1 VPQRRMLRA
10 LVASACVLAIVLA
23 GCSSTTSPATLSPP
37 AGRPTA
43 DPAPTSRPVPT
54 TGSDVATDGAI
65 APAQT
70 TIVDENLRTGS
81 SDWRMGGAGYQVG
94 TDIGAEIKG
103 YASEA
108 SVNVGQPITLF
119 VSVSPAQ
126 QFKIDIYRL
135 GWYGGTGGRLMVGGT
150 WLPGVTQDACPIE
163 AGLRTCNWQPTIRF
177 TVPTTWVS
185 GVYLAILTN
194 ERHFQNAVHFVVRD
208 DASTSPLLYVQPVT
222 TYQAYNPWPHD
233 GSGRSLYAT
242 TRVSFDRPYADD
254 GIARSFLDFEQPFV
268 AWLESA
274 GYQVSYATSI
284 DLDRQGTALLRRHRV
299 MLTAGHD
306 EYWTAEMRVAA
317 TSALASGTSL
327 AFFSANNMYWQARL
341 EAAPDGRADRVLVCY
356 RTETLDPEPSP
367 VLKTVRWR
375 DPPVSL
381 PELNLLGAEYTN
393 MVAGRAPWVVAG
405 DDSWVYR
412 GTGLSDGQSIP
423 DLVWGESDRPQSP
436 TPGSAPTA
444 TILSDSPFQT
454 RYGQTDR
461 SQAVLYQAS
470 SGGWVFNAST
480 FGWTG
485 AINPFGQPDERVE
498 RMTVNLL
505 DRMGSAALP
514 RSDAAMG
521 FATRNEP

>member
-1 VPQRRMLRA
+1 MRRGP
-10 LVASACVLAIVLA
+10 VASACVLAIVAA
-23 GCSSTTSPATLSPP
+23 GCSSTSGPASPSPVD
-37 AGRPTA
+37 ARPTA
-43 DPAPTSRPVPT
+43 SPAPTFSPGPT
-54 TGSDVATDGAI
+54 PRSSVASDGAI
-65 APAQT
+65 TAAQP
-70 TIVDENLRTGS
+70 TIVDENLKAGS
-81 SDWRMGGAGYQVG
+81 SDWRMGGAGYQIG
-94 TDIGAEIKG
+94 SDIGAEIKG
-103 YASEA
+103 YASET

-150 WLPGVTQDACPIE
+150 WLSGETQAACPIE
-163 AGLRTCNWQPTIRF
+163 AALRTCDWQPSTRF
-177 TVPTTWVS
+177 TVPTSWVS

-208 DASTSPLLYVQPVT
+208 DASMSPLLYVQPVT

-254 GIARSFLDFEQPFV
+254 GIARSFFDFEQPFV
-268 AWLESA
+268 AWLERA

-284 DLDRQGTALLRRHRV
+284 DLDRQGAALLRRHRV

-317 TSALASGTSL
+317 TSALAAGISL

-341 EAAPDGRADRVLVCY
+341 EASPDGRSDRVLVCY
-356 RTETLDPEPSP
+356 RTEMLDPEPSP

-375 DPPVSL
+375 DAPVGL

-405 DDSWVYR
+405 DGSWVYR
-412 GTGLSDGQSIP
+412 GTGLSDGESIA
-423 DLVWGESDRPQSP
+423 DMVWGESDRPQSP

-454 RYGQTDR
+454 HYGQTDR

-470 SGGWVFNAST
+470 SGAWVFNAST

-485 AINPFGQPDERVE
+485 AINPFGQPDPRVE
-498 RMTVNLL
+498 RMTSNLL
-505 DRMGSAALP
+505 DRMGSAP
-514 RSDAAMG
+514 VSRSDAAMG
-521 FATRNEP
+521 FGARNEP

>member
-1 VPQRRMLRA
+1 VPERRMRRA
-10 LVASACVLAIVLA
+10 PVASVCALAIVLA
-23 GCSSTTSPATLSPP
+23 GCASTASPASLSPA

-43 DPAPTSRPVPT
+43 KPTQTSSSAPTPRSQV
-54 TGSDVATDGAI
+54 GAAI
-65 APAQT
+65 TAAQP
-70 TIVDENLRTGS
+70 TIVGENLKAGS

-94 TDIGAEIKG
+94 TDIGSEIKG

-150 WLPGVTQDACPIE
+150 WLPGMTQDACPIE
-163 AGLRTCNWQPTIRF
+163 AGLRTCDWQPTIRF
-177 TVPTTWVS
+177 TVPSSWVS
-185 GVYLAILTN
+185 GIYLAILTN

-254 GIARSFLDFEQPFV
+254 GIARSFFDFEQPFV
-268 AWLESA
+268 AWLERD
-274 GYQVSYATSI
+274 GYQVTYATSI
-284 DLDRQGTALLRRHRV
+284 DLDRQGAALLRRHRV

-317 TSALASGTSL
+317 TAALAGGTSL

-356 RTETLDPEPSP
+356 RTEALDPEPSP

-405 DDSWVYR
+405 AGSWVYR
-412 GTGLSDGQSIP
+412 GTGLSDGQSIA

-436 TPGSAPTA
+436 TPGAAPIA

-454 RYGQTDR
+454 HYGQTDR
-461 SQAVLYQAS
+461 SQAVLYQAR
-470 SGGWVFNAST
+470 SGAWVFNAST

-485 AINPFGQPDERVE
+485 AINPFGQPDQRVE
-498 RMTVNLL
+498 RMTANLL
-505 DRMGSAALP
+505 NRMGSTTVL

-521 FATRNEP
+521 LATRNEP

>member
-1 VPQRRMLRA
+1 VPKGRMSRA
-10 LVASACVLAIVLA
+10 PIASACALAILLA
-23 GCSSTTSPATLSPP
+23 GCSSAASPASLSPAP
-37 AGRPTA
+37 GRPTA
-43 DPAPTSRPVPT
+43 SPGPTSSPVPT
-54 TGSDVATDGAI
+54 PGTESATDGPITA
-65 APAQT
+65 AQP
-70 TIVDENLRTGS
+70 TIVDENLKAGS

-94 TDIGAEIKG
+94 TDLGAEVKG

-108 SVNVGQPITLF
+108 SVSIGQPITLF

-126 QFKIDIYRL
+126 QVKIDIYRL
-135 GWYGGTGGRLMVGGT
+135 GWYGGTGGRLMVSGV
-150 WLPGVTQDACPIE
+150 WLPGVTQDACPTQD
-163 AGLRTCNWQPTIRF
+163 GLRTCNWQPTVRF
-177 TVPTTWVS
+177 TVPGTWAS

-254 GIARSFLDFEQPFV
+254 GIARSFFDFEQPFV
-268 AWLESA
+268 AWLERA

-284 DLDRQGTALLRRHRV
+284 DLDRQGAALLRRHRV

-317 TSALASGTSL
+317 ASALAGGTSL

-341 EAAPDGRADRVLVCY
+341 EATPDGRSDRVLVCY

-375 DPPVSL
+375 DAPVSL

-393 MVAGRAPWVVAG
+393 MVAGRAPWVVTG

-412 GTGLSDGQSIP
+412 GTGLSNGQSIA

-436 TPGSAPTA
+436 TPGSAPA
-444 TILSDSPFQT
+444 VTILSDSPFQT
-454 RYGQTDR
+454 HYGQTDR

-470 SGGWVFNAST
+470 SGAWVFNAST

-485 AINPFGQPDERVE
+485 AINPFGQPDQRIE
-498 RMTVNLL
+498 RMTANLL
-505 DRMGSAALP
+505 DRMGSATVP